1 MRDIDVDKT
10 KVLESNMLLSLYIVN
25 RAGTLVFHRNL
36 NPSLPKLSSNEYLRV
51 GSTFH
56 SLHELAKQAAPIQ
69 SGGILKL
76 EANNFSLQ
84 CLQTLTGMKFVIITE
99 TGAPSLD
106 RVLERIYQFYSDYVL
121 KNPFYEF
128 GLLIKCHL
136 FDEKLEM
143 LYNSYKNGE
152 KF

>member
-84 CLQTLTGMKFVIITE
+84 CLQTLTGMKFVIIAE

-121 KNPFYEF
+121 LCSFYVNRIGDF
-128 GLLIKCHL
+128 
-136 FDEKLEM
+136 
-143 LYNSYKNGE
+143 SPPSVS
-152 KF
+152 

>member
-1 MRDIDVDKT
+1 MLD
-10 KVLESNMLLSLYIVN
+10 SNMLLSLYIVN

-76 EANNFSLQ
+76 EANLKFLIFLYK
-84 CLQTLTGMKFVIITE
+84 CCVVFFKTGIK
-99 TGAPSLD
+99 TGP
-106 RVLERIYQFYSDYVL
+106 I
-121 KNPFYEF
+121 
-128 GLLIKCHL
+128 H
-136 FDEKLEM
+136 
-143 LYNSYKNGE
+143 YKVADLS
-152 KF
+152 

>member
-1 MRDIDVDKT
+1 
-10 KVLESNMLLSLYIVN
+10 MLWSLYIVN

-36 NPSLPKLSSNEYLRV
+36 IPSLPKLSSNEYLRV

-84 CLQTLTGMKFVIITE
+84 CLQTCLMFRK
-99 TGAPSLD
+99 
-106 RVLERIYQFYSDYVL
+106 VLLSKVDLASRISHK
-121 KNPFYEF
+121 KNQQC
-128 GLLIKCHL
+128 GLLRFH
-136 FDEKLEM
+136 
-143 LYNSYKNGE
+143 NH
-152 KF
+152 